1 MSSSVLSESLTTHCA
16 WLDVF
21 ISYLNLRCR
30 LTPVGC
36 GLNGLY
42 PSGSDSAAAFPYSRP
57 HTNEENE
64 MIKGFRD
71 FIMRGNV
78 IDLAVAVIIDRK
90 RTAGTFT
97 NPRSS

>member
-1 MSSSVLSESLTTHCA
+1 
-16 WLDVF
+16 
-21 ISYLNLRCR
+21 
-30 LTPVGC
+30 
-36 GLNGLY
+36 
-42 PSGSDSAAAFPYSRP
+42 
-57 HTNEENE
+57 

>member
-1 MSSSVLSESLTTHCA
+1 MSSSVLSESLTHCA